1 MQLYA
6 PVKPVFAT
14 TAHAALQIPHG
25 TPPLD
30 SALFQNN
37 SIPAD
42 SERRDQLQLAEVSPH
57 LRPKSQVTTHH

>member
-42 SERRDQLQLAEVSPH
+42 SGLRD
-57 LRPKSQVTTHH
+57 